1 MKKDNY
7 KKLIDPDYLQNKSL
21 ENNRPKIF
29 FTLHMGCVD
38 ILIFVLSELLE
49 QAYFLYTP
57 VKNKK
62 LEHLLLQ
69 IRQRQGGKMF
79 PATPNGVKNLYK
91 SFIDKKDKKNTV
103 KALDGLSFTAKD
115 GEITGI
121 LGPNGAGKSTAMKAM
136 LGLLNLKSGSVMI
149 DGKDIS
155 KLSPQDRVKEGIS
168 FVPQTKN
175 VFAGMT
181 VEENLEMGA
190 FLMKDEI
197 QNIIEEIYEL
207 FPILREKRNQMV
219 GELSGGQRQQVAL
232 GRALM
237 IKPTV
242 LMLDEPT
249 AGVSPIVMDELFDH
263 IVKVKR
269 TNVAILMV
277 EQNAKQALS
286 ISDRGYVL
294 VTGENRYSGTGKEL
308 LDDPRVRSSF
318 LGG

>member
-1 MKKDNY
+1 MAYFEGKNLTAGYGGVDIINSC
-7 KKLIDPDYLQNKSL
+7 SL
-21 ENNRPKIF
+21 E
-29 FTLHMGCVD
+29 V
-38 ILIFVLSELLE
+38 
-49 QAYFLYTP
+49 
-57 VKNKK
+57 NK
-62 LEHLLLQ
+62 
-69 IRQRQGGKMF
+69 
-79 PATPNGVKNLYK
+79 
-91 SFIDKKDKKNTV
+91 
-103 KALDGLSFTAKD
+103 
-115 GEITGI
+115 GEIVAI

-136 LGLLNLKSGSVMI
+136 LGLINLSSGQVNI
-149 DGKDIS
+149 NGKDIS
-155 KLSPQDRVKEGIS
+155 NLNPQDRVKEGIA

-175 VFAGMT
+175 VFTGLT
-181 VEENLEMGA
+181 VQENLEMGA
-190 FLMKDEI
+190 HLRTDDFKKV
-197 QNIIEEIYEL
+197 IEEVFSL
-207 FPILREKRNQMV
+207 FPILKEKRKQLA

-237 IKPTV
+237 IKPSV

-263 IVKVKR
+263 IIKVKK

-308 LDDPRVRSSF
+308 LNDPRVRSSF

>member
-1 MKKDNY
+1 MAFFEGIKMTGGY
-7 KKLIDPDYLQNKSL
+7 GSGPDIISSCSVNVNQ
-21 ENNRPKIF
+21 
-29 FTLHMGCVD
+29 
-38 ILIFVLSELLE
+38 
-49 QAYFLYTP
+49 
-57 VKNKK
+57 
-62 LEHLLLQ
+62 
-69 IRQRQGGKMF
+69 
-79 PATPNGVKNLYK
+79 
-91 SFIDKKDKKNTV
+91 
-103 KALDGLSFTAKD
+103 
-115 GEITGI
+115 GEIVSI

-136 LGLLNLKSGSVMI
+136 LGLLNLKSGKVII

-155 KLSPQDRVKEGIS
+155 HLSPQDGVKKGIA

-175 VFAGMT
+175 VFAGLS

-190 FLMKDEI
+190 FLRDESF
-197 QNIIEEIYEL
+197 QEIINEIYEL
-207 FPILREKRNQMV
+207 FPILKEKKSQLV

-237 IKPTV
+237 IKPSV

-263 IVKVKR
+263 ILKVKK

-286 ISDRGYVL
+286 IADRGYVL
-294 VTGENRYSGTGKEL
+294 VTGENKFSGTGQEL
-308 LDDPRVRSSF
+308 LNDPEVRRSF

>member
-1 MKKDNY
+1 M
-7 KKLIDPDYLQNKSL
+7 
-21 ENNRPKIF
+21 
-29 FTLHMGCVD
+29 
-38 ILIFVLSELLE
+38 
-49 QAYFLYTP
+49 AYFEGIEMT
-57 VKNKK
+57 
-62 LEHLLLQ
+62 
-69 IRQRQGGKMF
+69 GGYG
-79 PATPNGVKNLYK
+79 NGPDIIN
-91 SFIDKKDKKNTV
+91 SCTV
-103 KALDGLSFTAKD
+103 NVNR
-115 GEITGI
+115 GEIVSI

-136 LGLLNLKSGSVMI
+136 LGLLNLKSGSI
-149 DGKDIS
+149 KINGKDIS
-155 KLSPQDRVKEGIS
+155 NLSPQDRVKEGIS
-168 FVPQTKN
+168 FVPQNKN

-190 FLMKDEI
+190 FLLNNEIKD
-197 QNIIEEIYEL
+197 IIEEIYEL
-207 FPILREKRNQMV
+207 FPILKEKQNQLV

-269 TNVAILMV
+269 NDVAILMV

-286 ISDRGYVL
+286 SSDRGYVL
-294 VTGENRYSGTGKEL
+294 VTGENRYSGTGNEL
-308 LDDPRVRSSF
+308 LNDPRVRSSF

>member
-1 MKKDNY
+1 M
-7 KKLIDPDYLQNKSL
+7 
-21 ENNRPKIF
+21 
-29 FTLHMGCVD
+29 
-38 ILIFVLSELLE
+38 
-49 QAYFLYTP
+49 AYFEGENMTGGYGIGP
-57 VKNKK
+57 DIINSCSVKV
-62 LEHLLLQ
+62 E
-69 IRQRQGGKMF
+69 R
-79 PATPNGVKNLYK
+79 
-91 SFIDKKDKKNTV
+91 
-103 KALDGLSFTAKD
+103 
-115 GEITGI
+115 GEIVSI

-136 LGLLNLKSGSVMI
+136 LGLLNLKSGSIKI
-149 DGKDIS
+149 DGKDIT

-190 FLMKDEI
+190 FLILDDYRSIIDEI
-197 QNIIEEIYEL
+197 YSL
-207 FPILREKRNQMV
+207 FPILREKRNQLV

-237 IKPTV
+237 IRPSV

-249 AGVSPIVMDELFDH
+249 AGVSPIVMDELFDY

-277 EQNAKQALS
+277 EQNAKQALN

-294 VTGENRYSGTGKEL
+294 VTGENRYSGTGQEL
-308 LDDPRVRSSF
+308 LNNPEVRKSF

>member
-1 MKKDNY
+1 MAFFEGIKMTGGY
-7 KKLIDPDYLQNKSL
+7 GSGPDIISSCSVNV
-21 ENNRPKIF
+21 NR
-29 FTLHMGCVD
+29 
-38 ILIFVLSELLE
+38 
-49 QAYFLYTP
+49 
-57 VKNKK
+57 
-62 LEHLLLQ
+62 
-69 IRQRQGGKMF
+69 
-79 PATPNGVKNLYK
+79 
-91 SFIDKKDKKNTV
+91 
-103 KALDGLSFTAKD
+103 
-115 GEITGI
+115 GEIVSI

-136 LGLLNLKSGSVMI
+136 LGLLKLKSGKVII
-149 DGKDIS
+149 DGKNIS
-155 KLSPQDRVKEGIS
+155 HLNPQDRVKLGIA

-175 VFAGMT
+175 VFAGLS

-190 FLMKDEI
+190 FLRDTSLHK
-197 QNIIEEIYEL
+197 IINEVYDL
-207 FPILREKRNQMV
+207 FPILKEKKYQLV

-237 IKPTV
+237 IKPSV

-263 IVKVKR
+263 IIKVKK

-308 LDDPRVRSSF
+308 LNDPRVRSSF